1 MAFITYILLAGMAL
15 GIQKRFSPEV
25 LGMCASTAFVWMV
38 IEVLALLLGL
48 YLATVQSDL
57 GTFDLLAYCGYKY
70 VGMILTVVGGLVFG
84 LNGYYISLAWASCSL
99 MYFMVRSLRMKILT
113 SVVQDGLSR
122 TTGRAQM
129 YITLGA
135 AAFQPLV
142 LYWLT
147 AQLVH

>member
-99 MYFMVRSLRMKILT
+99 MYFMVSMAMFRAIQMTFDDFKAQSLPLSAQPT
-113 SVVQDGLSR
+113 SQGCCAGEGGG
-122 TTGRAQM
+122 GRKERR
-129 YITLGA
+129 LGR
-135 AAFQPLV
+135 
-142 LYWLT
+142 
-147 AQLVH
+147 